1 MGARH
6 NYAIPRMLEKTG
18 HLQALYTDSNGA
30 KGVGAFLSRLP
41 QALTRGKTA
50 SLTAR
55 IPNGVPLNKIRHTDA
70 VLLHRLKAE
79 FNTSSRFASVRSR
92 DLLFDQRVATW
103 DFSGADTLY
112 AMQKHG
118 TKLLEA
124 AHARGLRVVVD
135 VFVTPLARKI
145 VQEERQRFP
154 ELEKPEVDLTS
165 DAEEDERTRQEIDHA
180 DFLLCPGLNV
190 VEGLASF
197 PNALGKPYAVVPY
210 GCGAVFGG
218 RRNTPVPGRVL
229 FAGTAE
235 LRKGIHYLGMAATQ
249 LAGKGYEFRVAGSVS
264 DVVRQHPL
272 TRHLTFLG
280 RISRARM
287 VEEFL
292 QADLM
297 VLPTLAEGCASVVHE
312 AVAAGCPV
320 ITTKAAGTLIQNGQ
334 GGLLIQERDAD
345 GLATAIDQVVTDRD
359 LRQHLAESCLN
370 LANEMTED
378 AWCQRLLTA
387 LQDPAP
393 ARVGS

>member
-30 KGVGAFLSRLP
+30 KGIGAVLRRLP

-55 IPNGVPLNKIRHTDA
+55 LPNGVPLNKIRHTDA
-70 VLLHRLKAE
+70 VLLHRLGTE
-79 FNTSSRFASVRSR
+79 FHSTTSVKSR
-92 DLLFDQRVATW
+92 DLIFDRAVATW
-103 DFSGADTLY
+103 DFSGANTLY

-124 AHARGLRVVVD
+124 ARAHGLRVVVD
-135 VFVTPLARKI
+135 VFVTPLARNI
-145 VQEERQRFP
+145 VQEERQHFP

-165 DAEEDERTRQEIDHA
+165 DEEEDERTRQEIDQA

-197 PNALGKPYAVVPY
+197 PKAYGKAYAVVPY
-210 GCGAVFGG
+210 GCGAVFGD
-218 RRNTPVPGRVL
+218 RRNTPIPGRVL

-235 LRKGIHYLGMAATQ
+235 LRKGIHYLGMAAAQ

-264 DVVRQHPL
+264 ETVRQHPL

-280 RISRARM
+280 RISRAQM

-320 ITTKAAGTLIQNGQ
+320 ITTQAAGSLIQNGQ
-334 GGLLIQERDAD
+334 GGLLVQQRDAD

-359 LRQHLAESCLN
+359 LRQHLAESCLT

>member
-1 MGARH
+1 
-6 NYAIPRMLEKTG
+6 MLEKTG

-55 IPNGVPLNKIRHTDA
+55 LPNGVPLNKIRHTDA
-70 VLLHRLKAE
+70 VLLHRLG
-79 FNTSSRFASVRSR
+79 TSFHSTTSVKSR
-92 DLLFDQRVATW
+92 DLIFDRRIATW

-124 AHARGLRVVVD
+124 ARAHGLRVVVD
-135 VFVTPLARKI
+135 VFVTPLARNI
-145 VQEERQRFP
+145 VQEERQHFP

-165 DAEEDERTRQEIDHA
+165 DEEEDERTRQEIDQA

-197 PNALGKPYAVVPY
+197 PKAYGKAYAVVPY
-210 GCGAVFGG
+210 GCGAVFGD

-264 DVVRQHPL
+264 DAVRQHPL

-320 ITTKAAGTLIQNGQ
+320 ITTKAAGSLIQNGQ
-334 GGLLIQERDAD
+334 GGLLVQERDAD
-345 GLATAIDQVVTDRD
+345 GLATAINQVVTDRD
-359 LRQHLAESCLN
+359 LRQHLAESCLT

-393 ARVGS
+393 TRIGS